1 MSQKLAVIAHRDK
14 VSTRAAGVLRACL
27 ADVGF
32 EKVSW
37 TSIDRGRAATP
48 AARRAVE
55 KGASRVLVAGGDGTV
70 RAAIQALAGTGVP
83 LAVFPAGTA
92 NLFAG
97 ALGLPTA
104 PTDVAA
110 AVRSGV
116 TRSIDTARCNEYT
129 FAVMAGTGL
138 DAMMIDDADDAK
150 DRLGT
155 LAYVRAGIHAARHRE
170 PFHARVRVDGEDV
183 FEGDATCVLVGN
195 MGELKAGVSAF
206 PDARPDDGLL
216 DVAVVT
222 ARGVREWGSVMIS
235 AVRQRQSVSGHAHL
249 VQGTTVDVRLDE
261 KHRLEVDGGSK
272 GRAKR
277 LRFTIDPGSLEVC
290 TG

>member
-1 MSQKLAVIAHRDK
+1 MSPTLAVIAHEDK
-14 VSTRAAGVLRACL
+14 LSTRTAGVLRESL
-27 ADVGF
+27 RHQGF
-32 EKVSW
+32 ERVSW
-37 TSIDRGRAATP
+37 TTVDKGRKATGAARPRRRQGRLPCARRRRGRHGP
-48 AARRAVE
+48 C
-55 KGASRVLVAGGDGTV
+55 GDPG
-70 RAAIQALAGTGVP
+70 LAGTGVP
-83 LAVFPAGTA
+83 LAVFPSGTA

-97 ALGLPTA
+97 ALDLPTA

-110 AVRSGV
+110 AAWNAT
-116 TRSIDTARCNEYT
+116 TRCIDTATCNEYT
-129 FAVMAGTGL
+129 FALMAGTGL

-155 LAYVRAGIHAARHRE
+155 LAYVRAGIRPLAIGS

-195 MGELKAGVSAF
+195 MGQLKGGVSAF
-206 PDARPDDGLL
+206 PDAHPDDGLL

-222 ARGVREWGSVMIS
+222 ARGVREWSSVVVS
-235 AVRQRQSVSGHAHL
+235 AVRQRQAVSGHAHL
-249 VQGTTVDVRLDE
+249 TQGTTVDVRLDE

-277 LRFTIDPGSLEVC
+277 LRYAIQPASLEVC